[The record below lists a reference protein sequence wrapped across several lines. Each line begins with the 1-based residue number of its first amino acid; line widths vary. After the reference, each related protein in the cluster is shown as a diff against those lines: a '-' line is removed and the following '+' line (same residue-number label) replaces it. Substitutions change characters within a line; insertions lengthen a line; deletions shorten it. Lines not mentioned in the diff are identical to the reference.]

1 MLFCNSVKI
10 SSTIFLYVIQQSPQ
24 SIKSIINCGETYF
37 YCIVKCFLM
46 IKLKTLSA
54 HPRGAFLISRNELS
68 HVSVTRSF
76 LDIKNSACQRTHFG
90 KNFLRNSCL
99 TTTTLQQF
107 PITKQKSTSRLSVL
121 RHSSL
126 FIYFKFLFGTKH
138 YHSPAV
144 QNKTSP

>member
-1 MLFCNSVKI
+1 MVSYFDN
-10 SSTIFLYVIQQSPQ
+10 TIPFLYTLFERVLPKITY
-24 SIKSIINCGETYF
+24 IKDKQMGLFDMNHA
-37 YCIVKCFLM
+37 
-46 IKLKTLSA
+46 KLHALENGKWNYDGDL
-54 HPRGAFLISRNELS
+54 G
-68 HVSVTRSF
+68 
-76 LDIKNSACQRTHFG
+76 KNSASQRTHFS